1 VKVQA
6 LLLSDGAWQR
16 LLRLAARPPRQVA
29 CHHIGKQRYKHQTHG
44 DPQTPVMMRMLPVRT
59 MEAMINTVAI
69 RTFGRVVAM
78 LQFIH

>member
-1 VKVQA
+1 
-6 LLLSDGAWQR
+6 
-16 LLRLAARPPRQVA
+16 
-29 CHHIGKQRYKHQTHG
+29 
-44 DPQTPVMMRMLPVRT
+44 MMRMLPVRT